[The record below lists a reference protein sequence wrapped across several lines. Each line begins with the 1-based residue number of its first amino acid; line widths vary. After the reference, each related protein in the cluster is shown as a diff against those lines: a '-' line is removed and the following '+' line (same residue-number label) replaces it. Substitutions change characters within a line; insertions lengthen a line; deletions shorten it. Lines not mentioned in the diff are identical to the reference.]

1 MSETT
6 KFSQEELQQLSDLR
20 KQYEAKILEFGQL
33 ELEVMLTEQH
43 VEDLK
48 KAKIQLQQSYK
59 DLQEQERKLLETL
72 NTKYGS
78 GTVDVATGEFTP
90 NTAQ

>member
-1 MSETT
+1 MSETK
-6 KFSQEELQQLSDLR
+6 KFSPEELDQLSNLR
-20 KQYEAKILEFGQL
+20 KAYEAKILEFGQL

-48 KAKIQLQQSYK
+48 TAKTQLQQSYR

-72 NTKYGS
+72 NAKYGS
-78 GTVDVATGEFTP
+78 GTVDVATGEFIP
-90 NTAQ
+90 NPAQ

>member
-1 MSETT
+1 MSETK
-6 KFSQEELQQLSDLR
+6 KFTPEELQQLSDLR

-43 VEDLK
+43 VEELK

-59 DLQEQERKLLETL
+59 DLQEQERNLLETL
-72 NTKYGS
+72 NMKYGS
-78 GTVDVATGEFTP
+78 GTVDVATGEFIP
-90 NTAQ
+90 NPAQ

>member
-48 KAKIQLQQSYK
+48 KAKVQLQQSYR

-72 NTKYGS
+72 NMKYGS

>member
-48 KAKIQLQQSYK
+48 TAKTQLQQSYR

-72 NTKYGS
+72 NAKYGS
-78 GTVDVATGEFTP
+78 GTVDVATGEFIP
-90 NTAQ
+90 NPAQ

>member
-6 KFSQEELQQLSDLR
+6 KFSPEELQQLSDLR

-48 KAKIQLQQSYK
+48 KAKVQLQQSYR

-72 NTKYGS
+72 NMKYGS

>member
-1 MSETT
+1 MSETK
-6 KFSQEELQQLSDLR
+6 KFSPEELDQLSNLR
-20 KQYEAKILEFGQL
+20 KAYEAKILEFGQL

-48 KAKIQLQQSYK
+48 TAKTQLQQSYR

-72 NTKYGS
+72 NAKYGS
-78 GTVDVATGEFTP
+78 GTVDVLTGEFIP
-90 NTAQ
+90 NPAQ

>member
-1 MSETT
+1 MSETK
-6 KFSQEELQQLSDLR
+6 KFSLEELDQLSNLR
-20 KQYEAKILEFGQL
+20 KAYEAKILEFGQL

-48 KAKIQLQQSYK
+48 TAKTQLQQSYR

-72 NTKYGS
+72 NAKYGS
-78 GTVDVATGEFTP
+78 GTVDVATGEFIP
-90 NTAQ
+90 NPAQ